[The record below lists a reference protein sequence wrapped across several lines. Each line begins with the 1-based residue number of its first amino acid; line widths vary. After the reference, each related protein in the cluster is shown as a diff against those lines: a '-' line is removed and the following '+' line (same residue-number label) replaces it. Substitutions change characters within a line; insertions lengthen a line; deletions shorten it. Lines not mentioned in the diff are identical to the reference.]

1 VRRARPEVDLDA
13 LQQRVA
19 DLETLL
25 ASTGWAI
32 VCAEANKLYGQRTF
46 TDQIEHLART
56 EPVAEVGPKT
66 IALVAARV
74 AAGRLINL
82 PTQLL
87 EDEKRKLAAATPS
100 ETPRP
105 SLGPN
110 VELSQ

>member
-1 VRRARPEVDLDA
+1 VKRRAEVDLDA
-13 LQQRVA
+13 LTQRVA

-25 ASTGWAI
+25 TSTGWAI
-32 VCAEANKLYGQRTF
+32 ISAEANKLYGQRTF

-82 PTQLL
+82 PAELL
-87 EDEKRKLAAATPS
+87 EEAKRKLAQQQVAPS
-100 ETPRP
+100 DERP
-105 SLGPN
+105 NLGEG
-110 VELSQ
+110 VEYST